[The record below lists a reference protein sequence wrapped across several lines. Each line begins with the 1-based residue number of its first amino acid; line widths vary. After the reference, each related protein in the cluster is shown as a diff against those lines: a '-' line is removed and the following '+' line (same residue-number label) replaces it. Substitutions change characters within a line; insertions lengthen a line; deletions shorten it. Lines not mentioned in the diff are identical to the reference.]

1 MPGGLLNLVSEGNN
15 NIILNGNPSKTFF
28 KTTYNK
34 YTNFGLQKFR
44 IDYEGST
51 TLKLQEESVFT
62 FNVPRYGDLLMDT
75 YLSVTLPNIWSPIM
89 PPRDPLSS
97 ENTLGNTQRWAPY
110 EFRWIENIGA
120 KMISKISITCGG
132 QLLQEYTGN
141 YLLSMAQRD
150 FSSTKY
156 KLFSEMIGNTPELT
170 DPANAGARVNSYP
183 NSYFTIDP
191 AGSYPSILGKTLYI
205 PLNSWFCLT
214 PQSAFPLISL
224 QYNILTIAI
233 TFQPISKMFQIRDVF
248 DAYNNFPYVAPNFN
262 LFYAQMHRFLQP
274 PPDPLLGLESYK
286 DKRTIWN
293 ADINLIST
301 YCFLSEKEQRV
312 FSLKEQTYLVKQVVE
327 TPFYNVTGS
336 NRVELYSLGL
346 VTSWMF
352 YFQRSDTNLRNEWSN
367 YTNWPYNYLPYDV
380 VSAPTEGLIPVSRP
394 IVGAGATGP
403 SDKVYLIGPGVEQ
416 NGKQTGFM
424 ITNVYRAQN
433 IKDIMINLA
442 ILFDGSYRENT
453 LPAGVYDYIEKY
465 NASKGNAPS
474 GLFCYNF
481 CLNTNPYTSQMSG
494 AINMSGFSK
503 IELEFTTII
512 PPLDPLAQLLTIC
525 DPLNGELIGINKPTW
540 RIYEYNYNLTLMEE
554 RINLL
559 TFISGNCGMMY
570 AN

>member
-15 NIILNGNPSKTFF
+15 NIILNGNPTKTFF
-28 KTTYNK
+28 KTTYSK

-62 FNVPRYGDLLMDT
+62 FNVPRYADLLMDT

-89 PPRDPLSS
+89 PPRESISS
-97 ENTLGNTQRWAPY
+97 VANDELANTQRWAPY

-156 KLFSEMIGNTPELT
+156 KLFSEMIGNIPELT

-183 NSYFTIDP
+183 NSYYTKDP
-191 AGSYPSILGKTLYI
+191 VGTYPSIVGKTLYI
-205 PLNSWFCLT
+205 PLNAWFCLT
-214 PQSAFPLISL
+214 PQSAFPLASL
-224 QYNILTIAI
+224 QYNILTITI
-233 TFQPISKMFQIRDVF
+233 TFQPICKLFQIRDVY
-248 DAYNNFPYVAPNFN
+248 DAYNNFPYIAPNFN
-262 LFYAQMHRFLQP
+262 LFYSQMHRFLQP
-274 PPDPLLGLESYK
+274 PPDDILSLESYK
-286 DKRTIWN
+286 DRRALWN
-293 ADINLIST
+293 PDINLIST
-301 YCFLSEKEQRV
+301 YCFLSEQEQRT
-312 FSLKEQTYLVKQVVE
+312 FATKEQTYIVKQIVE
-327 TPFYNVTGS
+327 TPFYNVTGP

-352 YFQRSDTNLRNEWSN
+352 YFQRSDVNLRNEWSN
-367 YTNWPYNYLPYDV
+367 YTNWPYTYLPYDV
-380 VSAPTEGLIPVSRP
+380 INAPDEGNILIYRQNVSDPPIDIP
-394 IVGAGATGP
+394 
-403 SDKVYLIGPGVEQ
+403 YYIGPGVEQ

-453 LPAGVYDYIEKY
+453 LPSGVYDYIEKY

-494 AINMSGFSK
+494 AVNMSAFSK
-503 IELEFTTII
+503 IELEFTTVI

-525 DPLNGELIGINKPTW
+525 DPSTGELIGINKPSW

-554 RINLL
+554 RINVL
-559 TFISGNCGMMY
+559 TFMSGNCGMAY